1 MKWRLDDGQIEALDK
16 EIVEILRR
24 KTPTE
29 RVQIALAA
37 GRTVRLIV
45 EGSVRTRHPD
55 WPDARVQAEVARRMS
70 RGSH

>member
-16 EIVEILRR
+16 AMVEVLRR

-29 RVQIALAA
+29 RVQMAMAA
-37 GRTVRLIV
+37 SRTVRLIV

-55 WPDARVQAEVARRMS
+55 WPDTRVQAQVARRMS
-70 RGSH
+70 RGPH